1 MNTKIPKI
9 RIEIC
14 LLLFPYLSPLGLN
27 SIKGLK
33 IIILSWMMASMVV
46 TILLWI
52 QNPRFNLFTGVGIVY
67 FLYIIIVTI
76 AETGGIGEGL
86 RKMFGA
92 PCLFLLVDYWMRVNK
107 NELLKVMLHI
117 AFIEE
122 LLNLILWNVKIFS
135 GDQYLLGIRTYFP
148 LFGVFGIYIALLC
161 MEFGIGGTKR
171 IGMLTIAMATLSNF
185 ITWSSTGV
193 VAIVII
199 MGMLFLVKHEKLERI
214 VDICDCKKL
223 IPIGIALNVGVVF
236 FNIQYYFSFI
246 ISNILG
252 ESLLLNGRSIIWDSA
267 IKLIKERLIFGYGV
281 YGVYIPMP
289 DWWGTSYNY
298 AHNQILQFLLD
309 GGLIAAILF
318 GLLIAIAGRNIDA
331 CGNPKLGK
339 MSATVM
345 FSCLLMMI
353 SEAYSNY
360 LVFYALIALL
370 GECCDEYNRGGIVR

>member
-9 RIEIC
+9 RVE
-14 LLLFPYLSPLGLN
+14 LFFLLFPYLSPLGLN
-27 SIKGLK
+27 SIKGFK
-33 IIILSWMMASMVV
+33 IIILSWMMISMVI

-52 QNPRFNLFTGVGIVY
+52 QKPRFNLFTGVGIAY
-67 FLYIIIVTI
+67 FLYIIIITI
-76 AETGGIGEGL
+76 IETGGIGDGL

-92 PCLFLLVDYWMRVNK
+92 PCLFLLIDYWMRVNK
-107 NELLKVMLHI
+107 NELLKTMLHI
-117 AFIEE
+117 SFIEE
-122 LLNLILWNVKIFS
+122 LLNLLLWNVKVFS

-148 LFGVFGIYIALLC
+148 LFGVFGIYVALLC
-161 MEFGIGGTKR
+161 MEFGISGTKR
-171 IGMLTIAMATLSNF
+171 IGMLTIAMAILSNF

-199 MGMLFLVKHEKLERI
+199 MGMLFFVKHEKLERI

-223 IPIGIALNVGVVF
+223 IPIGVALNVGVVF
-236 FNIQYYFSFI
+236 FNVQYYFSFI
-246 ISNILG
+246 ISNVLG
-252 ESLLLNGRSIIWDSA
+252 ESLMLNGRSIIWDSA
-267 IKLIKERLIFGYGV
+267 IKLIKEKLIFGYGV
-281 YGVYIPMP
+281 YGVYIPLP

-309 GGLIAAILF
+309 GGLIATILF
-318 GLLIAIAGRNIDA
+318 GLLIVISGRNIDA
-331 CGNPKLGK
+331 SRNYIIGK
-339 MSATVM
+339 ISAIVM

-370 GECCDEYNRGGIVR
+370 GEYCGEYNRKEIVR